1 MSSLAIVILILLIYC
16 LAIFYTDKKIEEI
29 NNEYRKELAK
39 TYKKQAKFYKEI
51 CDILDEIRKKE
62 NK

>member
-1 MSSLAIVILILLIYC
+1 MNVLAIIILVLLIYC

-39 TYKKQAKFYKEI
+39 KYKELAKFYKEI